1 MGTAAG
7 EKGVQVTAASAAGG
21 AMAVGATGGAA
32 GLLVGGA
39 LGAACGVPLSFFTFG
54 LSIPF
59 GAAIGGGTGLC
70 AGSAAGG
77 AVGGAVGGVAGRK
90 VYTKREAIADGYT
103 VAMTKVSSY
112 KDMAV
117 EKAGNCKNLIG
128 ESATGL

>member
-39 LGAACGVPLSFFTFG
+39 AGAACGVPLAFFTFG
-54 LSIPF
+54 LSIPV
-59 GAAIGGGTGLC
+59 GAAIGGGAGLC

-77 AVGGAVGGVAGRK
+77 AVGGAVAGATGRK
-90 VYTKREAIADGYT
+90 VYAERGSIADGYT
-103 VAMTKVSSY
+103 VAMSKAEDCKSLVTKRTAASVQ
-112 KDMAV
+112 
-117 EKAGNCKNLIG
+117 L
-128 ESATGL
+128 L